1 MTAGFTP
8 FINHYSSDDKE
19 IAHSFNT
26 AERRRSPCYEC
37 GLRDNNK
44 IVGQEGSGL
53 REECE
58 KCERRL
64 QYLKESDTW
73 G

>member
-8 FINHYSSDDKE
+8 FINHGSSDDKE
-19 IAHSFNT
+19 IAHSYIT
-26 AERRRSPCYEC
+26 AEGRRSPCYEC
-37 GLRDNNK
+37 VLREESK
-44 IVGQEGSGL
+44 SVGQEGSGL
-53 REECE
+53 REECK
-58 KCERRL
+58 KCEQRL